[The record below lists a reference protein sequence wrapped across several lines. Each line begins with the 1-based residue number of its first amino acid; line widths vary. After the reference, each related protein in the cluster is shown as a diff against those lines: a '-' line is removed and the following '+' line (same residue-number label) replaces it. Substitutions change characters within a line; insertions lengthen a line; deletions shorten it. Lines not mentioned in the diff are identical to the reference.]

1 MHGIFPRVNRAVS
14 SAGARRVARAVA
26 TTTTTT
32 TTAGPT
38 DASSSAPRQHCDDGA
53 PGAADDDD
61 GGERWTVMGFATARR
76 SDEMPLG
83 TRARAI
89 GEAFAPLVDAIAK
102 SERARGAAATPTEVY
117 VPDIPAFL
125 CAARM
130 ARDSPYVRSVL
141 VHDERKPRM
150 KPRLS
155 WYDATDASW
164 VPRGWY
170 EDGIKADLRYYFG
183 EEDDAS
189 KRWT

>member
-1 MHGIFPRVNRAVS
+1 MQRIFPRVNRAVS
-14 SAGARRVARAVA
+14 TACARRARAVA

-32 TTAGPT
+32 TGPN
-38 DASSSAPRQHCDDGA
+38 DVNASTPRQHYDGA
-53 PGAADDDD
+53 LGAAND
-61 GGERWTVMGFATARR
+61 EAAPWTVMGFATARR

-83 TRARAI
+83 TCARAI
-89 GEAFAPLVDAIAK
+89 GEAFAPLVDEMAK
-102 SERARGAAATPTEVY
+102 SDRARGCAATPTEVY

-164 VPRGWY
+164 VPRGWF

>member
-1 MHGIFPRVNRAVS
+1 MYRIFPRVNRAVS
-14 SAGARRVARAVA
+14 RARVRRVTTAVVTDGDDARAS
-26 TTTTTT
+26 
-32 TTAGPT
+32 
-38 DASSSAPRQHCDDGA
+38 ASSVPRQHSVGASARADARDD
-53 PGAADDDD
+53 
-61 GGERWTVMGFATARR
+61 GERWTVMGFARARR

-83 TRARAI
+83 TCAKAI
-89 GEAFAPLVDAIAK
+89 GEAFAPLVDEMAK
-102 SERARGAAATPTEVY
+102 SERARGAAAATEATEVY

-130 ARDSPYVRSVL
+130 ARDSEYVRSVL

-189 KRWT
+189 KTWT